1 MTREEFIT
9 LATAEQE
16 SLRRFLLSLCGDPA
30 EADDIAQDALVNAYV
45 ASSSFRGSARFSTW
59 LFRIAYNCFIC
70 FIDRL
75 RGRKMQTSSLE
86 TPTAQAVPGPDA
98 TDGRFRHE
106 DLHRAIGRLPDKERA
121 ALLLFYMEDKP
132 VKEVAAILE
141 IPAGSVRAYL
151 TRGRRHI
158 KEYLEKW
165 TTR

>member
-45 ASSSFRGSARFSTW
+45 ASGSFRGASRFSTW
-59 LFRIAYNCFIC
+59 LFRIAYNCFI
-70 FIDRL
+70 DRL
-75 RGRKMQTSSLE
+75 RGRRLQTSPLDV
-86 TPTAQAVPGPDA
+86 PAAQAVPGPEA
-98 TDGRFRHE
+98 PDGRFRHE

-132 VKEVAAILE
+132 VKEIASILE

-151 TRGRRHI
+151 TRGRQHV
-158 KEYLEKW
+158 KNYLEKW
-165 TTR
+165 KTR